1 MDWREFT
8 KLHALLEAYYPV
20 IYKLFEVIPVGR
32 AGLLFHYDSGHPEK
46 TPLVLSAHQDVVEPG
61 ALELRKKEPFSGA
74 YEDGIIWGR
83 GTTDCKHLFLAEME
97 AVEAA
102 FSDGFRPSYDL
113 YIALGY
119 SEEIYTISGEDGG
132 RLLKEALAARA
143 FIRLFSLT
151 KAAV

>member
-20 IYKLFEVIPVGR
+20 IYILFEVIPVGR

-97 AVEAA
+97 AA

-113 YIALGY
+113 YMHWDTVKKFIPSAGK
-119 SEEIYTISGEDGG
+119 TADGFSRKHWRHG
-132 RLLKEALAARA
+132 A
-143 FIRLFSLT
+143 FIRSFSLT

>member
-1 MDWREFT
+1 MAFTEEQKLTDHLQHFIACQTISNEDLDKVDWREFT

-61 ALELRKKEPFSGA
+61 ALELWKKEPFSGA

-83 GTTDCKHLFLAEME
+83 GTTDCKHLFLAEM
-97 AVEAA
+97 
-102 FSDGFRPSYDL
+102 
-113 YIALGY
+113 
-119 SEEIYTISGEDGG
+119 
-132 RLLKEALAARA
+132 
-143 FIRLFSLT
+143 
-151 KAAV
+151 

>member
-61 ALELRKKEPFSGA
+61 AWNSGRKNLFPALMKMASSGTG
-74 YEDGIIWGR
+74 YDRLQTPLPGR
-83 GTTDCKHLFLAEME
+83 NG
-97 AVEAA
+97 
-102 FSDGFRPSYDL
+102 SRGS
-113 YIALGY
+113 
-119 SEEIYTISGEDGG
+119 
-132 RLLKEALAARA
+132 
-143 FIRLFSLT
+143 RLFRWIPSFL
-151 KAAV
+151 